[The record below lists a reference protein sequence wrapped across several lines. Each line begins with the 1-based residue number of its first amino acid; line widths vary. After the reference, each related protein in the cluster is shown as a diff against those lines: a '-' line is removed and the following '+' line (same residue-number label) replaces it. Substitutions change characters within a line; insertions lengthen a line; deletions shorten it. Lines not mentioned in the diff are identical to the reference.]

1 MLAFPVLFYAIGPFK
16 KKVADFLLM
25 IFILFVTALSAISII
40 NFYISVQV
48 PEQIAI
54 GQSHIRFSLL
64 ICFSVLL
71 LVHYGNKKEKWFKLC
86 FIPVIAVL
94 LFFLFILESF
104 TGYVVILFLS
114 VILPVLYKQRIK
126 KKIFFSVIA
135 AVLIIISALAFWGVY
150 DVKNNCFPHI
160 ERVKYSSLDTSTI
173 NGNKYHH
180 DTAAMLAE
188 NGNQVYLYVQEKE
201 MIDAW
206 NNRSTKKITDSSQFN
221 PQTNILMRYLSS
233 KNLRKDS
240 VGVYS
245 LSNQDIKNIEQGI
258 SNYKLS
264 DFDPYRKR
272 IYRFL
277 WELNYYK
284 VSGDPSGHSL
294 TQRFEYWKAAIN
306 IIKNHPW
313 IGVGTG
319 DINVSFKNEY
329 NFMNSKLKPEYR
341 LRSHNQ
347 YLSVTVALGVAGLII
362 FIFTLLAPFVLYKIP
377 DKKLYFGY
385 IFIFLLSMLNED
397 TLETQVGVT
406 FYALFNSFLLFILP
420 SLKQIENEKE

>member
-1 MLAFPVLFYAIGPFK
+1 M
-16 KKVADFLLM
+16 
-25 IFILFVTALSAISII
+25 
-40 NFYISVQV
+40 
-48 PEQIAI
+48 
-54 GQSHIRFSLL
+54 
-64 ICFSVLL
+64 
-71 LVHYGNKKEKWFKLC
+71 
-86 FIPVIAVL
+86 
-94 LFFLFILESF
+94 
-104 TGYVVILFLS
+104 VILFLS

-126 KKIFFSVIA
+126 KIFSVIA

-406 FYALFNSFLLFILP
+406 FYALLIVFSSLFCLF
-420 SLKQIENEKE
+420 KTN